1 MQSSVFTDP
10 NATSNLQMAL
20 RWVHFVGGITW
31 IGLLFFFNLVN
42 VDFMKSL
49 DPGQKPKVFSLLMPR
64 ALWWFRWS
72 SLVTVVAG
80 IWYWMTILGADLRTA
95 RSLAKVGVE
104 GANFANASGGMTIG
118 SFFALWTLA
127 WAITFVVVCVL
138 KLDNAY
144 VVGVVYFLAVTLAAV
159 AYVKLNNHGW
169 ESSRLIAIGVGGGMG
184 WMMMLNVWG
193 VIWRFN
199 KKLIRWNQDAVASGA
214 AIPPEAAPLARQ
226 SFLTSRA
233 NFALAF
239 PMLFF
244 MAAASHYPVWR

>member
-1 MQSSVFTDP
+1 MQSSIFADP
-10 NATSNLQMAL
+10 NTTTNLQMAL

-42 VDFMKSL
+42 VPFMKSL
-49 DPGQKPKVFSLLMPR
+49 DPDMKPKVTSLLMPQ

-72 SLVTVVAG
+72 SVVTVAAG

-95 RSLAKVGVE
+95 RSLGNVGVE
-104 GANFANASGGMTIG
+104 GLDFAHASGGMTVG

-127 WAITFVVVCVL
+127 WAITFVAGCVA
-138 KLDNAY
+138 KIDNGY
-144 VVGVVYFLAVTLAAV
+144 LVGAVYFLAVTMAAV

-169 ESSRLIAIGVGGGMG
+169 ESSRLISIGVGGGMG

-199 KKLIRWNQDAVASGA
+199 KKLIRWNQAAVTESA
-214 AIPPEAAPLARQ
+214 AIPAEAGPLARQ

-233 NFALAF
+233 NFVLAF